1 MEGWKITLAQLAPT
15 LIEVRKNAGSAL
27 EVMYESARR
36 GSGLIVLPE
45 LYLSGYAVSGF
56 IKSEAEKRALRED
69 VAEGLS
75 MLRED
80 GKKSKTDILVSYP
93 LFEEG
98 AEKPY
103 IALEYIAGGETLA
116 LHRKINLCNYAQ
128 YTEHLNFTAGDEVV
142 VAKSERGNAGLF
154 VCEDLWHVTNAI
166 FAVKLGVEVLFYPS
180 AATVLERG
188 AAPGC
193 LRNWQRPTVGTAFS
207 QTSYVVCCNQAA
219 GGGEYYFGGSH
230 VVAPDGELLLQLPF
244 FEEAVADVVLDGK
257 LLREVR
263 EMRPM
268 IANERLDI
276 YRKYI

>member
-1 MEGWKITLAQLAPT
+1 MKEWKITLAQLAPT
-15 LIEVRKNAGSAL
+15 LMEVRENAERAL
-27 EVMYESARR
+27 AVMYESARR

-45 LYLSGYAVSGF
+45 LYLSGYAVSGC
-56 IKSEAEKRALRED
+56 IRGEAEKRALRAD
-69 VAEGLS
+69 VTNGLS
-75 MLRED
+75 MLREG

-93 LFEEG
+93 LFEDG
-98 AEKPY
+98 TEKPY

-166 FAVKLGVEVLFYPS
+166 FSVKLGAEVLFYPS

-193 LRNWQRPTVGTAFS
+193 LRNWQRLTVGTAFL

-257 LLREVR
+257 LLREIR
-263 EMRPM
+263 EMRPLV
-268 IANERLDI
+268 ANERLDI